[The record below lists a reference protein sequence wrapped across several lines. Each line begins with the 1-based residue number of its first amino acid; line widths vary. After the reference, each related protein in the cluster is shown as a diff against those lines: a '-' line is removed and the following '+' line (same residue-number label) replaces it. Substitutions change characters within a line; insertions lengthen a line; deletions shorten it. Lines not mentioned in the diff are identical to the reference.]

1 MAESINRDIATS
13 ISAAVKADTITSA
26 GAIANAMTVVDSTGA
41 LPLSGSSAGDRAFV
55 TDSNYYY
62 IHNGS
67 GWFQI
72 ALINTTPTFTSIVDS
87 DGTTVASGVE
97 FALSGA
103 GANTVLTLTATD
115 AEGITVVYNVTSDV
129 GFDSLATFSYSGNV
143 VTITPR
149 SEDSAVTAS
158 GTLTFTAS
166 DGVNIGSAVRT
177 FTLTFAPPV
186 HTGKNALLL
195 KADNTAPTAP
205 TDSSS
210 NSLSITTVGTQTEAF
225 TAQHPFGM
233 GSSYYF
239 NGSNSRI
246 NSNANNRWD
255 ITTGDFTLEGW
266 YYNRGDTGVI
276 IHSAYWSNG
285 NNRGYYLRNS
295 GQQLQLKASQGAW
308 NSFPNV
314 LALSYFFPTYEWTH
328 FSINRISGVI
338 YTYRNGVL
346 FNTTNY
352 SASLNQTGGS
362 SGNRACVIGA
372 RYSDGTY
379 SQYNEA
385 YMRDIIV
392 DTGTAIRTG
401 EFTPPAGM
409 TGVDDQVTL
418 TSSCKAYLLKS
429 NNRTWNVDHGPN
441 ALGYTFYNMGTG
453 TNYAPPS
460 GDYKNWSKTE
470 KGGSYYFDGTTSPYF
485 KVDSNAALAL
495 GTGDF
500 TIECWFK
507 PRAINKYHSLLDSR
521 TTDNQAVPLIWLH
534 TSNYFY
540 YYVNNASRI
549 ASNTYVRKNVWYHV
563 MVTRSNNVTRMF
575 VNGHYEG
582 QWADTTNY
590 VQGGDWHIGQRFE
603 SQSTGN
609 AAHGYLKDFRVKNVA
624 SATDNNDITPP
635 TKRLTSDSNT
645 ILLVAGDTTGKI
657 FDVVSG
663 HNNTDGTLI
672 NGDATAS
679 TAQTKFADASMTF
692 DGTGDY
698 LSVNDSTNL
707 DFSNSIAGGAA
718 PYTLETWAYPTT
730 VAGSTTWRTICNNGA
745 SGVYAPM
752 YLSMQGDKLH
762 WFASH
767 NGSSYAID
775 TRTDLG
781 ASGIHTMSANTWHHL
796 AVTWN
801 HSVYSF
807 FVDGVYKASVE
818 KSGYPMDPTRDLGVG
833 ARDDGNEPFTGY
845 LEDFRITKRLSRYPF
860 IPHSVTHTSDSNTV
874 LLVAHAATIVDGS
887 SNSRTITSNS
897 APTVSSFSPHINMKS
912 IYFDGSDDFIT
923 TAASNDWGFGTGA
936 YTIEFWYRG
945 TDTDGDVI
953 SAFDPSSPYAGWSVR
968 ITNGLV
974 YYYVHNGSSGT
985 AYTQVGGTRVVNDGY
1000 WHHIALTS
1008 ENGSSTVICYI
1019 NGTRVGSSTMSNLHP
1034 STTGYALRVGA
1045 ATNASSTHWRPTAGY
1060 VSNVRLSNVVRYS
1073 GNFTPPTEALT
1084 G

>member
-26 GAIANAMTVVDSTGA
+26 GAVANAMTVVDSTGA

-87 DGTTVASGVE
+87 DGTTVAAGVGFE
-97 FALSGA
+97 LSNT
-103 GANTVLTLTATD
+103 GANTVITLTATD

-129 GFDSLATFSYSGNV
+129 GFDSLASFSYSGNV
-143 VTITPR
+143 VTITPK
-149 SEDSAVTAS
+149 SEDSAVTTS
-158 GTLTFTAS
+158 GTLTFTAT

-177 FTLTFAPPV
+177 FTLKFTPPV

-246 NSNANNRWD
+246 NSNANNRFD

-295 GQQLQLKASQGAW
+295 GQQLQLKASDGTW
-308 NSFPNV
+308 NTFPNV
-314 LALSYFFPTYEWTH
+314 LALSNFFTPYEWVH
-328 FSINRISGVI
+328 FSVNRISGVI

-372 RYSDGTY
+372 RYSDGSY
-379 SQYNEA
+379 SQYNQA

-429 NNRTWNVDHGPN
+429 NNRTWDVDHGPN
-441 ALGYTFYNMGTG
+441 ALGYTFNNMGTG

-460 GDYKNWSKTE
+460 GDYPNWSKEE

-495 GTGDF
+495 GTSDF
-500 TIECWFK
+500 TVECWYK
-507 PRAINKYHSLLDSR
+507 PRDLNKFHSILDGRS
-521 TTDNQAVPLIWLH
+521 TDNQAAPLLWLN
-534 TSNYFY
+534 SGNYFY
-540 YYVNNASRI
+540 WYISGSTRI
-549 ASNTYVRKNVWYHV
+549 QSSAYVRKNVWYHV
-563 MVTRSNNVTRMF
+563 MVTRSSNVTRMF
-575 VNGHYEG
+575 VNGHYQG
-582 QWADTTNY
+582 QFADSINY
-590 VQGGDWHIGQRFE
+590 VQGGNWFFGQRYANTI
-603 SQSTGN
+603 STYS
-609 AAHGYLKDFRVKNVA
+609 AHGYLKDFRVKNVA
-624 SATDNNDITPP
+624 SATNNNNITPP
-635 TKRLTSDSNT
+635 TKRLTADSNT

-679 TAQTKFADASMTF
+679 TAYTKFADASMSF

-745 SGVYAPM
+745 SGVYGPM

-775 TRTDLG
+775 TRTDLS

-801 HSVYSF
+801 NSRYSF
-807 FVDGVYKASVE
+807 FVDGVHKATRL
-818 KSGYPMDPTRDLGVG
+818 KTGYPMDPTRDLGVG
-833 ARDDGNEPFTGY
+833 ARDDGSEPFTGY

-860 IPHSVTHTSDSNTV
+860 VPSTSTLISDTNT
-874 LLVAHAATIVDGS
+874 LLLTGHAATIVDAS
-887 SNSRTITSNS
+887 SSARTVTSS
-897 APTVSSFSPHINMKS
+897 GDPVASSWSPHPNMKS
-912 IYFDGSDDFIT
+912 INFDGTGDYLTIDFGSSPIASSSVFTIEAWIYPRSISNHGIFHWTDTPGTLDQTLFISTDGNLCYYDGSNITANDGGSIIANAWNHIVMTRESDNYIRLILNGTPHRTSTNTYT
-923 TAASNDWGFGTGA
+923 TALARYLEIGRYGSQATPFNGHISNIRF
-936 YTIEFWYRG
+936 
-945 TDTDGDVI
+945 
-953 SAFDPSSPYAGWSVR
+953 
-968 ITNGLV
+968 
-974 YYYVHNGSSGT
+974 
-985 AYTQVGGTRVVNDGY
+985 
-1000 WHHIALTS
+1000 
-1008 ENGSSTVICYI
+1008 
-1019 NGTRVGSSTMSNLHP
+1019 SN
-1034 STTGYALRVGA
+1034 
-1045 ATNASSTHWRPTAGY
+1045 
-1060 VSNVRLSNVVRYS
+1060 NVRYTY
-1073 GNFTPPTEALT
+1073 NFTPPTGALT